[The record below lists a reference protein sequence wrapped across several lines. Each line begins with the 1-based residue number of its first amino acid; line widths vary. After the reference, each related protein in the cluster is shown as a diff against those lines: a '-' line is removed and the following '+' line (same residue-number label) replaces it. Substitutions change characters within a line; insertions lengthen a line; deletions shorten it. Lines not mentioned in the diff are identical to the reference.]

1 MPQEPPDGTTQGVR
15 KVLVATDFSDASA
28 RALDY
33 AIALANPGAAVTLVY
48 VHLLPVP
55 TWAEPDAPGPTWMPA
70 EPHIREETMERLR
83 AFGAPAQAA
92 GLPVKTILLEGLPA
106 DVILAQATA
115 LRPDLIAMG
124 THGRRGFDRWL
135 MGSTA
140 ERVVRL
146 SKVPVLVASA
156 QPHVQPVRIRGVLC
170 PLGFAAGSET
180 LAFASALASHCRS
193 ALTVVHVLDGS
204 AGPWLERRARER
216 LLASAGAGPA
226 SLQTEVLVR
235 TGHPS
240 REILRAAQER
250 GADIIV
256 MGVHDRL
263 PSGRCV
269 LGSTGDHVLREA
281 TCAVVTGSAIPRS
294 LAEVPQDRT
303 AGVGIDV

>member
-1 MPQEPPDGTTQGVR
+1 MPQERPDGTTQGVR

-33 AIALANPGAAVTLVY
+33 AIALADPGAAVTLVY

-70 EPHIREETMERLR
+70 EPHMREETLERLR
-83 AFGAPAQAA
+83 AFGAPALAA
-92 GLPVKTILLEGLPA
+92 SLPVKTILLEGLPA

-146 SKVPVLVASA
+146 SKAPVLVASA
-156 QPHVQPVRIRGVLC
+156 QPLVQPLRIREVLC

-193 ALTVVHVLDGS
+193 ALTVVHVLDSS

-226 SLQTEVLVR
+226 NLQTEVLVR

-240 REILRAAQER
+240 REILRAAEER
-250 GADIIV
+250 GADILV
-256 MGVHDRL
+256 LGVHDRL
-263 PSGRCV
+263 PGGGCV
-269 LGSTGDHVLREA
+269 LGSTADQVLREA
-281 TCAVVTGSAIPRS
+281 TCAVITVSATAGRS
-294 LAEVPQDRT
+294 GQVPEGET
-303 AGVGIDV
+303 AGVEADV